1 MIWSSERVSVG
12 EEVKGK
18 VAARRA
24 EERRRGNK
32 RTIDFI
38 DKGADSQAPA
48 IANEL
53 FISTSTKH
61 WHYDEA
67 TGDGSAMPVK
77 GRDRR
82 GVSGSSYLQ
91 TGRQWQFVFT
101 DRWCQWQFVFTDR
114 GCQWQFVFTDRGCQW
129 QLTVHIYRQVVSVAV
144 HIHRDREGVNDS
156 SYSQRVSVTVRIHRD
171 RVSVTVRIHRD
182 REGVSDS
189 SYSHKQRGCQGQFVF
204 TETGGVSGSVSGS
217 GSSLLTCMCFARNG
231 SRVPALL
238 SPCRFNNV

>member
-1 MIWSSERVSVG
+1 MEFREGFCRRGSQG
-12 EEVKGK
+12 EG
-18 VAARRA
+18 RCTQS

-77 GRDRR
+77 GRD
-82 GVSGSSYLQ
+82 SSYLQ
-91 TGRQWQFVFT
+91 TGR
-101 DRWCQWQFVFTDR
+101 
-114 GCQWQFVFTDRGCQW
+114 QWQFVFTDRGCQW

-144 HIHRDREGVNDS
+144 H
-156 SYSQRVSVTVRIHRD
+156 
-171 RVSVTVRIHRD
+171 IHRD

-204 TETGGVSGSVSGS
+204 TETGGVSGSVSGIGSGS
-217 GSSLLTCMCFARNG
+217 GSSLLTGMCFARNG